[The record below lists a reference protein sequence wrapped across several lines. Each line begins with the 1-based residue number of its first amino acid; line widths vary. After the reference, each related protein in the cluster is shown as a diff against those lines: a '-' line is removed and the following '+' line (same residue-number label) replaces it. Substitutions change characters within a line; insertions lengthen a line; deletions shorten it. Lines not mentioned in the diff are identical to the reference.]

1 LFKIQ
6 NLSHFVSPLL
16 PDHIYRFMKEVSDV
30 LREYQYQNKLT
41 QHDMAKFLGIAQST
55 YNNWVNGQVII
66 NPVKY
71 YKKIAILCGFEID
84 ILLPKSLKLELYQ
97 HQDLESLIKNLEDC
111 TKYSKNLE
119 ELNTLLRKE
128 NERILED
135 LKEKEAVILNFKK
148 KDV

>member
-1 LFKIQ
+1 
-6 NLSHFVSPLL
+6 
-16 PDHIYRFMKEVSDV
+16 MKEVSDL
-30 LREYQYQNKLT
+30 LRDYQYQNKLT

-55 YNNWVNGQVII
+55 YNNWVNGQTVV
-66 NPVKY
+66 NPIKY
-71 YKKIAILCGFEID
+71 YKKIASLCEVEID
-84 ILLPKSLKLELYQ
+84 FLLPKSLKLELYL

-135 LKEKEAVILNFKK
+135 LKEKETVIMMLRTG
-148 KDV
+148 